1 MRLWVVILSLFTSS
15 RRRKDMM
22 RKTLFGLT
30 AVVAAVMVLAACAT
44 KNGGQADRITLP
56 ASAVTRTVEHK
67 GTGYGIDQ
75 LPQWIAEYLDRGVPG
90 VEDLGDYKGKYCI
103 VAEEQGPALQQLLTW
118 VNNFNAQQQ
127 IGATINTRV
136 ASVFKAN
143 ESLVPDNVDSK
154 RAYSNAINTLI
165 TATYTGARKEADW
178 WLKQVISDKGA
189 PDETRYRAIALYSI
203 DRKILDSQ
211 IATKLEELKEGNP
224 ELGAAFNAVSAEILE
239 RGLEW

>member
-1 MRLWVVILSLFTSS
+1 MKT
-15 RRRKDMM
+15 
-22 RKTLFGLT
+22 TLFGLT
-30 AVVAAVMVLAACAT
+30 AVVAAVMILTACAT
-44 KNGGQADRITLP
+44 TDGGNGQADRISLSS
-56 ASAVTRTVEHK
+56 SATTRTVEHK
-67 GTGYGIDQ
+67 GTGYGINE
-75 LPQWIAEYLDRGVPG
+75 LPQWISEYLDRGVPG
-90 VEDLGDYKGKYCI
+90 VESLTDFKGKYCI

-143 ESLVPDNVDSK
+143 ESLVPDNADSQ

-178 WLKQVISDKGA
+178 WLKQVISNKGE

-203 DRKILDSQ
+203 DRNILNNQ
-211 IATKLEELKEGNP
+211 IAARIEELKAGNS
-224 ELGAAFNAVSAEILE
+224 ELDAAFNAVSAKILE
-239 RGLEW
+239 RGLEWD

>member
-1 MRLWVVILSLFTSS
+1 
-15 RRRKDMM
+15 MM
-22 RKTLFGLT
+22 KNVLFGLT
-30 AVVAAVMVLAACAT
+30 AVVAAVMVLTACAT
-44 KNGGQADRITLP
+44 TKDEGRADRITLSS
-56 ASAVTRTVEHK
+56 SATTKTVEHK
-67 GTGYGIDQ
+67 GTGYGIDD
-75 LPQWIAEYLDRGVPG
+75 LPQWISEYLDRGVPG
-90 VEDLGDYKGKYCI
+90 VESLADYKGKYCI

-143 ESLVPDNVDSK
+143 ESLVPDNADSQ

-178 WLKQVISDKGA
+178 WLKQVVSNKGE

-203 DRKILDSQ
+203 DRDILDNQ
-211 IATKLEELKEGNP
+211 IAARIEELKAGNS
-224 ELGAAFNAVSAEILE
+224 ELDAAFNAISISILE
-239 RGLEW
+239 RGLEWD